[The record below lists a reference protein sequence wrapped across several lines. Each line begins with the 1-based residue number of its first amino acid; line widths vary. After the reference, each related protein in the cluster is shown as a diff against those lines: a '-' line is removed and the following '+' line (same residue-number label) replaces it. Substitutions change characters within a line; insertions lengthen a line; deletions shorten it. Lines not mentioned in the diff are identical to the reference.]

1 MLSGSNCII
10 CVALPG
16 GARRDRR
23 SPDRWLVN
31 EVEAARL
38 RGEGSEPRLLAL
50 TTAVPPHVLRQ
61 EQAKALARR
70 IFAGRGG
77 ELERLLPVFDHAGID
92 TRHSCLPPER
102 HLEPQGWKARNR
114 SYVDHAL
121 DLIGTAS
128 RAALERAGCGAAD
141 VGAVVV
147 VSTTGLATP
156 SLDALLIERLAL
168 PRDTVR
174 LPIFGLGCVGGVL
187 GLARAAALARQMPDR
202 PVLLAVVELCALTFR
217 AADTSN
223 SNIVAAALFGDGAA
237 AAVVA
242 AGGAGPVIAE
252 AGEHTWAGSLDVMG
266 WRIEDDGF
274 GVLFSRD
281 IPALIRTRY
290 RGALAGF
297 LGKCGLG
304 LDDIDGFAMHPGGA
318 KVLQALEETLE
329 LAPAALAD
337 SRAVLRTHGNMSA
350 PTVLF
355 VLERM
360 LARGTSG
367 RLLASALGP
376 GFTAGFLLLET

>member
-1 MLSGSNCII
+1 VS
-10 CVALPG
+10 
-16 GARRDRR
+16 
-23 SPDRWLVN
+23 
-31 EVEAARL
+31 EVEAAHL
-38 RGEGSEPRLLAL
+38 RDGTGEPRLLAL

-61 EQAKALARR
+61 KHAKTLARR
-70 IFAGRGG
+70 IFAGRGA

-121 DLIGTAS
+121 DLISTAS
-128 RAALERAGCGAAD
+128 ATALERAGCGPAD

-281 IPALIRTRY
+281 IPALVRSRY
-290 RGALAGF
+290 RSALCGF
-297 LGKCGLG
+297 LDKCGLG

-318 KVLQALEETLE
+318 KVLQALEESLE

-337 SRAVLRTHGNMSA
+337 SRAVLRAHGNMSA
-350 PTVLF
+350 ATVLF

-360 LARGTSG
+360 LARDSSG
-367 RLLASALGP
+367 RLLVSALGP

>member
-1 MLSGSNCII
+1 VS
-10 CVALPG
+10 
-16 GARRDRR
+16 
-23 SPDRWLVN
+23 
-31 EVEAARL
+31 EVEAAHL
-38 RGEGSEPRLLAL
+38 RDGTGEPRLLAL

-61 EQAKALARR
+61 KHAKTLARR
-70 IFAGRGG
+70 IFAGRGAD
-77 ELERLLPVFDHAGID
+77 LERLLPVFDHAGID

-121 DLIGTAS
+121 DLIGSAS
-128 RAALERAGCGAAD
+128 RAALERASCGPAD

-168 PRDTVR
+168 PRDCTR

-202 PVLLAVVELCALTFR
+202 PVLFAVVELCALTFR
-217 AADTSN
+217 TADTSN
-223 SNIVAAALFGDGAA
+223 SNLVAAALFGDGAA
-237 AAVVA
+237 AAVLA
-242 AGGAGPVIAE
+242 ASGAGPVIAE
-252 AGEHTWAGSLDVMG
+252 AGEHTWPGSLDVMG

-281 IPALIRTRY
+281 IPALVRSRY
-290 RGALAGF
+290 RSALCGF
-297 LGKCGLG
+297 LDKCGLG

-318 KVLQALEETLE
+318 KVLQALEESLE

-337 SRAVLRTHGNMSA
+337 SRAVLRAHGNMSA
-350 PTVLF
+350 ATVLF

-360 LARGTSG
+360 LARDTSG
-367 RLLASALGP
+367 RLLVSALGP